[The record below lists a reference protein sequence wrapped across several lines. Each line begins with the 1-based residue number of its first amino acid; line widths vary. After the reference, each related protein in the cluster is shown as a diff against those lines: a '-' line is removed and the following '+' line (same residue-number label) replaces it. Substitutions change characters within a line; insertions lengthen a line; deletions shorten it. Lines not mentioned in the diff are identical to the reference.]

1 MPSSIELH
9 NNANPVLNAQD
20 VGAVSE
26 RETQFFAAG
35 DMATAGLPP
44 THVAK
49 AHDVA
54 TAVNHAGL
62 VFAESNV
69 RYLSRAEL
77 ENLSADQLH
86 IAHNEILARRGRF
99 FNDHR
104 LSAHFAKFAW
114 YQPSAR
120 HVRLNLIEQ
129 ANVGLIMSIEGSPYH
144 AQRRQLAAPDLDE
157 RGNAF
162 TFTREKPQGSPAR
175 TSDAAEVG
183 SIHKD

>member
-1 MPSSIELH
+1 MGSP
-9 NNANPVLNAQD
+9 
-20 VGAVSE
+20 SE
-26 RETQFFAAG
+26 R
-35 DMATAGLPP
+35 DMAAARLLPTRVANEGDVTA
-44 THVAK
+44 A
-49 AHDVA
+49 
-54 TAVNHAGL
+54 AVNHAGF

-104 LSAHFAKFAW
+104 LSAHFVEFTW
-114 YQPSAR
+114 YQPSAWR
-120 HVRLNLIEQ
+120 VRLNLIER
-129 ANVGLIMSIEGSPYH
+129 ANVGLIMSIEGSPHH

-162 TFTREKPQGSPAR
+162 TFTREKPQGSSAR